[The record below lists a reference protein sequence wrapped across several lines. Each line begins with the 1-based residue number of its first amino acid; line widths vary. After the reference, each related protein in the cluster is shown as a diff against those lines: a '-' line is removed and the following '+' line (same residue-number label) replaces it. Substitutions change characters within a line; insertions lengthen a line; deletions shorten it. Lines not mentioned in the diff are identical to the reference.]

1 MSGQTRRLVVLD
13 DYAGI
18 YRLVSDRGERT
29 LYIDA
34 RVGASLAVTCE
45 CDPADECV
53 LFGQWC
59 SLLAPVLPIPRGG
72 MRIGN
77 RGWLK
82 RGYPHLFLIADSR
95 SEHMSGTWLLHHATD
110 IARVK
115 ESDLPRALPY
125 IGGAQ

>member
-1 MSGQTRRLVVLD
+1 MSGQPRRLVVLD
-13 DYAGI
+13 IYAGI

-29 LYIDA
+29 LYVDA
-34 RVGASLAVTCE
+34 RVGACLAVTCE

-53 LFGQWC
+53 LYGQWWT
-59 SLLAPVLPIPRGG
+59 LLAPVLPLPLGG

-82 RGYPHLFLIADSR
+82 RGSSHLFLIADPR
-95 SEHMSGTWLLHHATD
+95 SEHMSGTWLLHHVAD

-115 ESDLPRALPY
+115 EGDVPRELPY
-125 IGGAQ
+125 IRGRQ